1 MGPKKLRRK
10 GIINRISLQE
20 NVFQL
25 AVIRKMEN
33 GKLQISESNGC
44 ACTPSTNNSSCRV
57 TIGL

>member
-1 MGPKKLRRK
+1 
-10 GIINRISLQE
+10 
-20 NVFQL
+20 
-25 AVIRKMEN
+25 MEN